1 MADKKMS
8 KQDWVA
14 LFKEI
19 GLDQATMHKWHAAF
33 EARHPDAHQSFLEWL
48 SIPPQ
53 EIAEIRAASRKP

>member
-1 MADKKMS
+1 MAGTKMS
-8 KQDWVA
+8 KEEWVA

-48 SIPPQ
+48 SIPAK
-53 EIAEIRAASRKP
+53 EIADIRAASRRG

>member
-8 KQDWVA
+8 KQEWVA

-33 EARHPDAHQSFLEWL
+33 EQRHPDAHQSFLEWL
-48 SIPPQ
+48 SIPPK
-53 EIAEIRAASRKP
+53 EIADIRAASRKA

>member
-8 KQDWVA
+8 KQEWVA

-33 EARHPDAHQSFLEWL
+33 EKRHPDAHQSFLEWL
-48 SIPPQ
+48 SIPPK
-53 EIAEIRAASRKP
+53 EIADIREHSRKG